1 MTHRLKTQLSFIFL
15 LFTVSFSTSAFNITE
30 TGDHDISIATE
41 FYHASNNSIGLTAV
55 SQLDNWQLAENGNL
69 NFGFSETPY
78 WFKTKIHMQQVEA
91 EWFLRILYPPLDT
104 ISVYLCQAEIIN
116 NIEQQCEFFLAG
128 DSIPFDKRIR
138 SNPNHIIPISPQ
150 LGDNFLYIKLAA
162 SGSIQLPISMIDRQS
177 LDDYLAVND
186 FFRGAYLSL
195 MLVMILY
202 NLFIFLMT
210 RSPTYVLYS
219 GFAFTFLIF
228 HMTYEGSGFQY
239 LWPNLPEWNKF
250 ALPMAFSINQIFTIL
265 FITSFLNIKK
275 TSRYTYNY
283 FNVLLAIAFLMLLLT
298 PVVSYNTFIPI
309 LNLLS
314 LTLSCSAF
322 YLGLKYW
329 REGQSAARLFTIAWA
344 VLIIGMVTANL
355 KTLGLFPSNFFTRY
369 GYQIGSFL
377 EVVLLS
383 LALGERI
390 RTLQQEHVLAKQAL
404 ILEKQDRMSALK
416 QLIIGISHEMNT
428 PIGNIALS
436 NSFLAELNHEF
447 KVRLS
452 NTSNVSE
459 ITRQDL
465 IEYIEQQNEA
475 IETITTSKKTLGVLT
490 HVFSNITV
498 NRTDHPKAE
507 FDLVHV
513 IQDRILTYQDKINFE
528 ANLPEHCIIKS
539 HPSAFILVLNQA
551 LDNVIDHASH
561 CDKDA
566 TKATVSIDL
575 SKAND
580 ELSLVISDSGNCLL
594 SSGLTDADLYQ
605 FFLPFYTRSRGT
617 QKKMGL
623 GMYQMKNIVTDLLQG
638 EIKANL
644 NDGGGLTLTIIFNS
658 KQS

>member
-1 MTHRLKTQLSFIFL
+1 MTHRIKAQFSFIVL
-15 LFTVSFSTSAFNITE
+15 LLTVSFSTSAFTIAE

-41 FYHASNNSIGLTAV
+41 YYHASNNSIGLTAV
-55 SQLDNWQLAENGNL
+55 SKLDHWKLAKNGNL

-78 WFKTKIHMQQVEA
+78 WFKTKITLQQVEA
-91 EWFLRILYPPLDT
+91 EWFLRILYPPLDS

-116 NIEQQCEFFLAG
+116 DIEQQCDFFFAG
-128 DSIPFDKRIR
+128 DSIPFNDRVR

-150 LGDNFLYIKLAA
+150 QGDNFLYIKLSA
-162 SGSIQLPISMIDRQS
+162 SGSSQLPISMIDRQS
-177 LDDYLAVND
+177 LDDYLALSD
-186 FFRGAYLSL
+186 FFRGAYLSV

-210 RSPTYVLYS
+210 RSVTYVLYS

-239 LWPNLPEWNKF
+239 LWPDLPQWNEF
-250 ALPMAFSINQIFTIL
+250 ALPMAFAVNQIFTIL

-275 TSRYTYNY
+275 TSRYSYIY
-283 FNVLLAIAFLMLLLT
+283 FRVLLAIAGLMLLLT
-298 PVVSYNTFIPI
+298 PVVPYNTFIPI
-309 LNLLS
+309 FNLLS

-344 VLIIGMVTANL
+344 VLTIGMITANL

-390 RTLQQEHVLAKQAL
+390 RTLQQKHVLAKQAL
-404 ILEKQDRMSALK
+404 IHEKQDRMSALK

-436 NSFLAELNHEF
+436 NSFLEELNHEL
-447 KVRLS
+447 KQRLS
-452 NTSNVSE
+452 NSNDAELSK
-459 ITRQDL
+459 QDL
-465 IEYIEQQNEA
+465 IEYIDQQSEA
-475 IETITTSKKTLGVLT
+475 IGTITKSKKTLGILT

-513 IQDRILTYQDKINFE
+513 IQDRILTYQDKINFKV
-528 ANLPEHCIIKS
+528 NLPEHCLIKS

-551 LDNVIDHASH
+551 LDNVIDHAAFCDQELGKPTVDISLSH
-561 CDKDA
+561 SNNK
-566 TKATVSIDL
+566 L
-575 SKAND
+575 N
-580 ELSLVISDSGNCLL
+580 LMISDNGSCLANT
-594 SSGLTDADLYQ
+594 GLIDDDLYQ

-617 QKKMGL
+617 EKKMGL

-638 EIKANL
+638 EVKATL
-644 NDGGGLTLTIIFNS
+644 SDSGGLKLTILFNREH
-658 KQS
+658 